1 MAEGTPVTDPRGRY
15 SHLSRDALE
24 ARLKVAEDVCV
35 LAGWSTLEFGR
46 KEWEGS
52 ERADAAHQMWSI
64 WCSMVGGSD
73 ALIPEN
79 WPEIDAMVP
88 QLAAQRRAIRTA
100 TLAKI
105 ERMMVR
111 DDGAET

>member
-1 MAEGTPVTDPRGRY
+1 MTEGNRY

-35 LAGWSTLEFGR
+35 LAGWSTLDFGDER
-46 KEWEGS
+46 EWSGV

-73 ALIPEN
+73 ALSPEA
-79 WPEIDAMVP
+79 WPDVDAMIP
-88 QLAAQRRAIRTA
+88 TLAAQRRNIRGA
-100 TLAKI
+100 MLAKI
-105 ERMMVR
+105 ERLGLGIPMV
-111 DDGAET
+111 DGET